1 MPKLT
6 QYLRRLTFAAMAVQ
20 SSYVVLASG
29 TASAAD
35 AQATNPAVEKFYAGR
50 TINVMISSST
60 GGGYDLYAR
69 LVAKYM
75 GNYIPGHPG
84 FIPQNRPGAAGIN
97 LLNWAYN
104 QGPRDGSMF
113 FTLHVFLPVQQ
124 ALGGKSI
131 RYDIGKL
138 IAIGRV
144 SAGNALTGA
153 WHTAG
158 ISTIADVRKKTL
170 IVGATNPS
178 SNSAIFPTVADKLL
192 GAKFK
197 LITGYKGGDE
207 VMLAMERG
215 ELQGFGSFGVESLKS
230 SRPEYITEH
239 LIRPIVQWGLK
250 RDKDWPDVPLAFEL
264 TSNDLNRRG
273 IELISAQM
281 DVGRSYY
288 LPPGVPTERVQA
300 LRAAFRATVE
310 DAGFLRDAEKIHLDV
325 DYASGEEMQKIISD
339 ILTVSPQVV
348 DRLRHNLGG
357 MLDAMGSN

>member
-6 QYLRRLTFAAMAVQ
+6 QGLCRLAFAAMAV
-20 SSYVVLASG
+20 SSSWAVSG
-29 TASAAD
+29 ATAN
-35 AQATNPAVEKFYAGR
+35 AQAANPAVEKFYAGR
-50 TINVMISSST
+50 TVNVMISSST

-84 FIPQNRPGAAGIN
+84 FVPQNRPGAAGIN

-124 ALGGKSI
+124 AIGGQSV
-131 RYDIGKL
+131 RYDIGQL
-138 IAIGRV
+138 VAIGRV

-153 WHTAG
+153 WHAVG
-158 ISTIADVRKKTL
+158 IEIIADVRKNTL

-178 SNSAIFPTVADKLL
+178 SNSAIFPTIANKLL

-197 LITGYKGGDE
+197 VITGYKGGDE

-230 SRPEYITEH
+230 SRPEYLTQR
-239 LIRPIVQWGLK
+239 LIRPTVQWGLK
-250 RDKDWPDVPLAFEL
+250 RDRDWPDVPLASEL
-264 TSNDLNRRG
+264 TSDELDRQG

-288 LPPGVPTERVQA
+288 LPPGAPAERVQT
-300 LRAAFRATVE
+300 LRDAFRATVQ
-310 DAGFLRDAEKIHLDV
+310 DPGFLRDAEKIRLNV
-325 DYASGEEMQKIISD
+325 AYASGEEMQKIISD
-339 ILTVSPQVV
+339 ILTVSPRVV
-348 DRLRHNLGG
+348 ERLRQNLGE
-357 MLDAMGSN
+357 MLDAMGSD